1 MKIILKIKVGRSN
14 PDLKKDTL
22 KNELNWEI
30 NSFQREKNENEGESR
45 YNEQQCFTTQTEATT
60 PSINKKEEVRS

>member
-1 MKIILKIKVGRSN
+1 MSYYKSNLSVPEIIGKNKLK
-14 PDLKKDTL
+14 T
-22 KNELNWEI
+22 ELNWEI